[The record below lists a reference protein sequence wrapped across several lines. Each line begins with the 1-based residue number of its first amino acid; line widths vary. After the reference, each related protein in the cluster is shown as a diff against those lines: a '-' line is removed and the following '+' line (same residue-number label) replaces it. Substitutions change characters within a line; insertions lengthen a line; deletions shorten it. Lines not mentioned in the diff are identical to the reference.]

1 MTVTEQLTRE
11 SFVDSGAI
19 AKMHADD
26 IVRAGFDVSCP
37 RPV

>member
-19 AKMHADD
+19 AKMQAKHV
-26 IVRAGFDVSCP
+26 VRAGFDVSCP

>member
-19 AKMHADD
+19 AKMHAYL
-26 IVRAGFDVSCP
+26 G
-37 RPV
+37 RPSWR